1 MLDGGGATSTGITF
15 TGSNTAQAQTALI
28 AVFKNAAGGT
38 DATVTMGSALS
49 VTAAQAAAADHE
61 PDQPR
66 LRRHRDGPGRRGRVL
81 GQPRERAGIG
91 GHDVRDLDGAVT
103 TKFYLHDA
111 TTGNTGTLPTDEHS
125 SLTSNASATPPATNK
140 TQRTMDTTIGT
151 SQASLAGTTQASTSA
166 QAMLMGMWE
175 STPLAA
181 QTLPTGT
188 WTLSYAQQEANA
200 NANYQVTFCLY
211 VWRPSTGA
219 MVGSALYDHAA
230 NGAEG
235 GTSENAASFTTGSVT
250 GVAVSAGDILVCE
263 IWRASIAQGNATA
276 RVCTFYYDGT
286 TEASA
291 SSCASFLFCNGGT
304 ISFQPETSPAL
315 ELSGFT
321 ITGPASGDT
330 IEWVRASV
338 TEHQSDAAQ
347 AAATFELWDSS
358 GPTQIGA
365 TQTGTASTSTSSVS
379 TATFTGVT
387 YSQLA
392 NLRVRVYGNANAG
405 TSYVESVDAAS
416 LTVSY
421 SPASATNATV
431 TMGSALAVATA
442 RPAPAVTA
450 TSNATAAPA
459 TRAVATAQPL
469 PAVTAT
475 SNAAVTMASALAV
488 ATAKPLPAVTVTSN
502 AAATAA
508 ALAAAT
514 AQPLPAVSATSSA
527 TAAPATLAAATAQ
540 PAPVVRQDRV
550 VTLATVAVVTAAP
563 APVVRQDQ
571 AAAPAALAVTTSAP
585 TPAVRQ
591 DRTAAPATAAFS
603 TGQPLVT
610 VTTTGNA
617 TAAPATLAV
626 ATAQPAAAVSTTAG
640 ATATPAVLSVTAA
653 QGTVTVTAVSNTTV
667 TPATL
672 AVTAAQPAVTVTTAA
687 GATATPA
694 ALAVTASQ
702 PPVTVLAYPETSP
715 ALELSGFGAF
725 SAIGASD
732 TIEWVQVATT
742 EYQSDSSMAACTFE
756 LWDYS
761 GTPAQIGATQTGT
774 ASTSTGNVSA
784 ATFTGVTY
792 GMLATLR
799 VRVYG
804 HSGTAAPGATES
816 VDSAA
821 LTVSYS
827 PSDAG
832 GASAAPAVLPVTA
845 AFPAVTVT
853 VPARPAVLAV
863 TTAQPAPSVS
873 TSGNATVTPA
883 VLAVATSVP
892 FSAAG
897 SSVSITLIADDAITA
912 PAAFPAVT
920 VTTAAG
926 ATATPAALAVTTA
939 QPGVTVTAGTGTA
952 AAPATLAAA
961 SSIPAPVVR
970 QDQNAA
976 PAVKAATTTIP
987 APAVTAGG
995 SATTAPATVA
1005 VTTSQPPPRL
1015 SARTRPSP

>member
-1 MLDGGGATSTGITF
+1 MSRARCEAYFLGSGVPSGAASVVVNRTSNTTTMWAVGILISAATDTEVYLPGIVLTQNNAAPAEQSVNDGSPGTNSMRFAGVYYGGATPAPAGTSSTQLV
-15 TGSNTAQAQTALI
+15 S
-28 AVFKNAAGGT
+28 GGVSSGPG
-38 DATVTMGSALS
+38 DATAYGWNVVRETTAGQGARNVGCVNATSDDNASVHLAVREQVTPAPATL
-49 VTAAQAAAADHE
+49 
-61 PDQPR
+61 
-66 LRRHRDGPGRRGRVL
+66 
-81 GQPRERAGIG
+81 
-91 GHDVRDLDGAVT
+91 AVT
-103 TKFYLHDA
+103 T
-111 TTGNTGTLPTDEHS
+111 TQ
-125 SLTSNASATPPATNK
+125 PA
-140 TQRTMDTTIGT
+140 
-151 SQASLAGTTQASTSA
+151 
-166 QAMLMGMWE
+166 
-175 STPLAA
+175 AA
-181 QTLPTGT
+181 VTE
-188 WTLSYAQQEANA
+188 YA
-200 NANYQVTFCLY
+200 
-211 VWRPSTGA
+211 
-219 MVGSALYDHAA
+219 
-230 NGAEG
+230 
-235 GTSENAASFTTGSVT
+235 
-250 GVAVSAGDILVCE
+250 
-263 IWRASIAQGNATA
+263 
-276 RVCTFYYDGT
+276 
-286 TEASA
+286 
-291 SSCASFLFCNGGT
+291 
-304 ISFQPETSPAL
+304 PAL

-321 ITGPASGDT
+321 ITGPGSSDT
-330 IEWVRASV
+330 IEWVQVAV
-338 TEHQSDAAQ
+338 AQFQSSALMGAPRL
-347 AAATFELWDSS
+347 ELWDGTSA
-358 GPTQIGA
+358 QIGA
-365 TQTGTASTSTSSVS
+365 DAFGTQTTSSAQRGHVHYRRGDVLPARRAAGPDLRELRHRPGRS
-379 TATFTGVT
+379 HPVGRFGV
-387 YSQLA
+387 
-392 NLRVRVYGNANAG
+392 G
-405 TSYVESVDAAS
+405 

-421 SPASATNATV
+421 SPSSATNATV
-431 TMGSALAVATA
+431 TMGSALAA
-442 RPAPAVTA
+442 
-450 TSNATAAPA
+450 
-459 TRAVATAQPL
+459 
-469 PAVTAT
+469 
-475 SNAAVTMASALAV
+475 
-488 ATAKPLPAVTVTSN
+488 TVTI
-502 AAATAA
+502 
-508 ALAAAT
+508 
-514 AQPLPAVSATSSA
+514 
-527 TAAPATLAAATAQ
+527 
-540 PAPVVRQDRV
+540 PAPVVRQDRHRNSGS
-550 VTLATVAVVTAAP
+550 P
-563 APVVRQDQ
+563 GRHHGDPR
-571 AAAPAALAVTTSAP
+571 PRRPPGPRRSP
-585 TPAVRQ
+585 RPPWPSPRPHPPRSVRQ

-617 TAAPATLAV
+617 TAAPATLAA

-640 ATATPAVLSVTAA
+640 ATATPAVLAVTAA
-653 QGTVTVTAVSNTTV
+653 QGTVTVTAVSNATV

-694 ALAVTASQ
+694 TLAVTAGQ

-732 TIEWVQVATT
+732 TIEWVQVAMT
-742 EYQSDSSMAACTFE
+742 EHQSDSSTPACTFE

-761 GTPAQIGATQTGT
+761 GTPAQIGTTQTGT

-804 HSGTAAPGATES
+804 HSGTAAPGATQS
-816 VDSAA
+816 VDGAS

-832 GASAAPAVLPVTA
+832 GATAAPAVKAVTT

-863 TTAQPAPSVS
+863 ATAQPAPSVT

-926 ATATPAALAVTTA
+926 ATAAPAALAVTTA

-952 AAPATLAAA
+952 AAPATLAVA

-995 SATTAPATVA
+995 SATAAPATLA
-1005 VTTSQPPPRL
+1005 VTTSAPAPVVRQDQAVTVTALAAATTQPVPAVTATSNAAAAPATLTVTTARPAPTVTTSTSATATPATL
-1015 SARTRPSP
+1015 TATAAFPQSAASAGGSATAAPAAVVIAAAISVPQVRQDRTLIPAAVAVTVTVPAAGAAGGASPAPATLTILAAFPARTVSTGMTAAPSVVAVTVDIPQSTRPPTFGTARQAILALAAARDASGQQDAPHAQGGQWP